1 MKRIFTYAFGLAV
14 LFTTA
19 CTDGKRGPQQANV
32 MQYDSLQR
40 VIAQKDNEL
49 NEMMAT
55 LNEIQDGLREV
66 SEAENRVTIIKDG
79 EGTNRMEV
87 IRENIQFIAQTM
99 QHNRELINKLKK
111 QQSES
116 SYKSEQLRKTIDN
129 LILQLDEKDQQL
141 QALRTELDAKDI
153 QIEELD
159 KAINDLNADVNSLRS
174 DNEQKDATIDTQD
187 KQLNTA
193 WYACGTKSELK
204 DHRILD
210 GGKVL
215 QGNFDKGYFTKV
227 DIRLDKEIKLY
238 SKSAKLLT
246 THPTSSYTLEQ
257 DANKQYILRIKD
269 PETFWSASK
278 YLVVQVK

>member
-1 MKRIFTYAFGLAV
+1 
-14 LFTTA
+14 
-19 CTDGKRGPQQANV
+19 V

-55 LNEIQDGLREV
+55 LNEIQEGLREV

-257 DANKQYILRIKD
+257 DANKQYILRIND